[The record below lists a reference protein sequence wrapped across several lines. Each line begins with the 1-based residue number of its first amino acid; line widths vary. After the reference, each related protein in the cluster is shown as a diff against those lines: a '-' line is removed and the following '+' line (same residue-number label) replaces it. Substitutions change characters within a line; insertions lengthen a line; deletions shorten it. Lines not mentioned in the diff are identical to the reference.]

1 MNPFGSHRAS
11 VFVVTSPFQALCALA
26 AINQL
31 EIYDYKIFA
40 VLPYKE
46 SRNQQLIRFLSEQHL
61 DFVPVNT
68 RNSFLRIKLLQL
80 KALFMKNK
88 SYTRLF
94 VGDIR
99 NMTELIIGCCNVSDG
114 SDIIYL
120 DDGNFS
126 LSVLK
131 GIVSFKNGKYYD
143 LLTRVRKMGLH
154 RNLLTIYHD
163 IPSPNYII
171 EPLYLDNAFKR
182 NNALNEDAKHG
193 VYVVGTNIGLYC
205 KSVGISE
212 EQYIQKLDLLLQY
225 LKNTYPEQRIVF
237 IPHGRDKS
245 LYASSLCEKY
255 GLFFM
260 PSSTMVELELTKQ
273 SAIPLAIY
281 GYTSSALFNLKK
293 LFPTTDVFNILYEA
307 IPAGPAQQEYE
318 SWSSYYSGNGIKTIK
333 EIIV

>member
-1 MNPFGSHRAS
+1 MNPFESHRAS

-31 EIYDYKIFA
+31 EINDYKIFA
-40 VLPYKE
+40 VLPHKE
-46 SRNQQLIRFLSEQHL
+46 SRNQQLIRFLTEQHL

-68 RNSFLRIKLLQL
+68 KNSFLRIKLLQL

-99 NMTELIIGCCNVSDG
+99 NMTELNIGCCNVSDG

-126 LSVLK
+126 VSVLK

-143 LLTRVRKMGLH
+143 LLMRVRNIELH
-154 RNLLTIYHD
+154 KNLLTIYND
-163 IPSPNYII
+163 IPSPSYNI
-171 EPLYLDNAFKR
+171 EPLFLDNAFKGGKS
-182 NNALNEDAKHG
+182 LSGEKKHG

-212 EQYIQKLDLLLQY
+212 ERYIQKLDLFLQY
-225 LKNTYPEQRIVF
+225 LKNKYPEERIVF

-255 GLFFM
+255 GLSFM
-260 PSSTMVELELTKQ
+260 PSSTMVELELSKQ
-273 SAIPLAIY
+273 PATPLAIY

-293 LFPTTDVFNILYEA
+293 LYPSTDVFNILYEA
-307 IPAGPAQQEYE
+307 IPAGLAHQEYE

-333 EIIV
+333 ETIV